1 MKKTLVSLL
10 LLLSAAAVNAEMIA
24 TLPNEAGGKIVI
36 TDQPCKHEGRTW
48 DKLNR
53 AYNYGSSGNSS
64 EGCWAIE
71 DEVVTIVW
79 IDSLKTMRY
88 PLANWTLNKN
98 YSKKNGYKY

>member
-1 MKKTLVSLL
+1 MKKILVSLL
-10 LLLSAAAVNAEMIA
+10 LCLSAAAANAEMIA
-24 TLPNEAGGKIVI
+24 TLPNEANGKIVI
-36 TDQPCKHEGRTW
+36 TDQPCKYEGKTW

-79 IDSLKTMRY
+79 VDSLKTMRY
-88 PLANWTLNKN
+88 PLANWTINNN
-98 YSKKNGYKY
+98 YTKKKRNTY